1 MPPVNR
7 CAKLSAMRRAN
18 KIDDNQN
25 EIVAALRKA
34 GATVRI
40 ISQGEGIPDLLVGFK
55 GLTFL
60 FEVKDGNKPPS
71 ARKLTPLEEKF
82 FMEWRGGMVAI
93 VNSVEEALAI
103 LADVE

>member
-1 MPPVNR
+1 
-7 CAKLSAMRRAN
+7 MRRAN
-18 KIDDNQN
+18 RIDDNQN

-71 ARKLTPLEEKF
+71 ARELTPLEAKF

-93 VNSVEEALAI
+93 VKSVEEALAI